1 MTFEF
6 TMLNYCLRSDIMDMR
21 EVRLEKITVNIGA
34 GESGERLNKAKTI
47 LERITNR
54 TAVLTKAR
62 KRVQAFGIKKGDTI
76 GVKVTLRGK
85 AAEEFLSK
93 ALDAVDY
100 KLNKRSIDKDGNFA
114 FGVKEYIDFPG
125 AKYDPSIG
133 ILGFDVCGTM
143 MRPGKRVE
151 KRRRLKSKIKHTHK
165 VTPEET
171 ENFLKN
177 KFKVNFYE

>member
-1 MTFEF
+1 MI
-6 TMLNYCLRSDIMDMR
+6 NYFPRSDIMNMR
-21 EVRLEKITVNIGA
+21 EVKLEKITVNIGA
-34 GESGERLNKAKTI
+34 GESGERLKKVKTI
-47 LERITNR
+47 IERLTNR
-54 TAVLTKAR
+54 TAILTKAR

-85 AAEEFLSK
+85 AAEEFLAK

-100 KLNKRSIDKDGNFA
+100 KMKKKSIDKDGNFA

-125 AKYDPSIG
+125 AKYDPNIG
-133 ILGFDVCGTM
+133 IVGFDVCGTM
-143 MRPGKRVE
+143 TRPGKRVE
-151 KRRRLKSKIKHTHK
+151 KRRRLKSRIGHNHK

-171 ENFLKN
+171 ENFLKQ